1 MTMAWQT
8 PKTDWAVHYDA
19 NGDYTGDYFNASD
32 FNRIG
37 ENLSYLA
44 DEAESLRMHPS
55 MPDIPTLSYSDFG
68 KASYINALERGID
81 ALLAAGVVN
90 TGVPATKTWLA
101 NSAAPLYTDINR
113 LEASCA
119 TLKGSLDSEK
129 ENRPKL
135 PISLGKEMQF

>member
-1 MTMAWQT
+1 MAWQT
-8 PKTDWAVHYDA
+8 PKTDWSVHYDDKG
-19 NGDYTGDYFNASD
+19 NYTGDFFNASD

-44 DEAESLRMHPS
+44 DEAKSLQMSPS
-55 MPDIPTLSYSDFG
+55 MPDIPTLTYGDFG
-68 KASYINALERGID
+68 KASYINSLERGID

-113 LEASCA
+113 LESSCA
-119 TLKGSLDSEK
+119 ILKGSLDSEK
-129 ENRPKL
+129 ANRPKL
-135 PISLGKEMQF
+135 AFDLGKAVHF